1 MKGCPLIVLM
11 FLLLGVVSAP
21 ACAQIPGR
29 TGYVT
34 IESVD
39 IGLTDDYA
47 VIDLSYHIDDIISIL
62 VLLLGKGDLK
72 DRLNKA
78 LNFEDA
84 RFIETDMDHARVLVR
99 GVSIDYGDNSYWFP
113 EHEFNIPLANV
124 TVITPQFSRTY
135 NETTMI
141 PKGIGFFRGGLEP
154 RFNFPDNLTVI
165 SHLASATTS

>member
-1 MKGCPLIVLM
+1 MKACPFVVLI
-11 FLLLGVVSAP
+11 FLLLGIVCTPV
-21 ACAQIPGR
+21 CAQIPGR

-47 VIDLSYHIDDIISIL
+47 VIDLSYRIDDIVSIL

-72 DRLNKA
+72 DRLNRA
-78 LNFEDA
+78 LNFEDV
-84 RFIETDMDHARVLVR
+84 RFIETDMDHARLLVR
-99 GVSIDYGDNSYWFP
+99 GVSVDYGDNSYWFP

-141 PKGIGFFRGGLEP
+141 PNGIGFFRGGLEP
-154 RFNFPDNLTVI
+154 RFNFTDNLTVV
-165 SHLASATTS
+165 SAFESTTVS

>member
-1 MKGCPLIVLM
+1 MLI
-11 FLLLGVVSAP
+11 FLLLGVVSVP
-21 ACAQIPGR
+21 VCAQIPGR

-47 VIDLSYHIDDIISIL
+47 VIDLSYHIDDIVSIL
-62 VLLLGKGDLK
+62 VLLLGKRDLK
-72 DRLNKA
+72 NRLNKT
-78 LNFEDA
+78 LNFKDA
-84 RFIETDMDHARVLVR
+84 RFIETDMDHARILVR

-113 EHEFNIPLANV
+113 EHEFDITLANV

-141 PKGIGFFRGGLEP
+141 PNGIGFFRGGLEP
-154 RFNFPDNLTVI
+154 RFNFPNNLTVI
-165 SHLASATTS
+165 SHLESTAPS

>member
-1 MKGCPLIVLM
+1 MKVCPLIMLI
-11 FLLLGVVSAP
+11 FLLLGVVSVP
-21 ACAQIPGR
+21 VCAQIPGR

-47 VIDLSYHIDDIISIL
+47 VIDLSYHIDDIVSIL
-62 VLLLGKGDLK
+62 VLLLGKRDLK
-72 DRLNKA
+72 NRLNKT
-78 LNFEDA
+78 LNFKDA
-84 RFIETDMDHARVLVR
+84 RFIETDMDHARILVR

-113 EHEFNIPLANV
+113 EHEFDITLANV

-141 PKGIGFFRGGLEP
+141 PNGIGFFRGGLEP
-154 RFNFPDNLTVI
+154 RFNFPNNLTVI
-165 SHLASATTS
+165 SHLESTAPS